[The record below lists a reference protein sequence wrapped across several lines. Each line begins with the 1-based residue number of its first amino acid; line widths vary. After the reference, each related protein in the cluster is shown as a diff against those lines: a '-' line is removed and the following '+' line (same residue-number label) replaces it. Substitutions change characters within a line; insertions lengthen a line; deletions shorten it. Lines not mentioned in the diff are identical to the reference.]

1 MADPSLLASILSGQD
16 PLAAQMVPGYLA
28 AQQAQAAINPEYGH
42 NEGIAGALAK
52 TLAGIGGAGMQPAVQ
67 NVVNQRVAAQPQL
80 AQLLASND
88 PYKKLAEGG
97 PGQYGPVASAALLN
111 ASPEQVANTR
121 LLNAS
126 AGLGGLNLSGYEG
139 LNQLRQAG
147 QPPPTGPM
155 RGPGAGAVTGNPG
168 MLGTGR
174 YPQGGAPSGGGA
186 PDPLAALPNMT
197 PQQRQAFFQDPR
209 MRALALQRY
218 RALQQHLSTVNQA
231 GGDAS
236 RPPT

>member
-1 MADPSLLASILSGQD
+1 MADPSLLSILSGQD
-16 PLAAQMVPGYLA
+16 PLAAQMVPGYQI
-28 AQQAQAAINPEYGH
+28 AQRTQAALNPENPG
-42 NEGIAGALAK
+42 GILGGLGKALMG
-52 TLAGIGGAGMQPAVQ
+52 LDSGGLQPAVQ

-155 RGPGAGAVTGNPG
+155 RGPGAGAVTGNPSV
-168 MLGTGR
+168 LGTGR
-174 YPQGGAPSGGGA
+174 YPQGGGSPTTGGA
-186 PDPLAALPNMT
+186 DPMAALPNMT

-218 RALQQHLSTVNQA
+218 RMLQQHLSTVNQA

-236 RPPT
+236 RPPA